1 VSETRRRLAMFQPAL
16 RASMGIQGH
25 QDLGAALGA
34 RGYEF
39 RLLSTGAPT
48 PDTAVPWRVL
58 PEPVWTR
65 GLVAELG
72 APFFRTRWLLGA
84 ALALARYLRRSG
96 ETIDVLY
103 TLIAYPQA
111 TAAALAIAWSRWP
124 GRFVVMPGGEDVMV
138 AEEAGFG
145 FRRFPVPRRMVGWT
159 LRHAHG
165 ICCQSPAIRAIVSEY
180 RPRGLLRDIPD
191 NVAASVVALAD
202 EAPAA
207 RRERRERA
215 RHEVDARFGT
225 AGAPIALALG
235 RLHPVKAFDR
245 LIDLLSDLP
254 HRLVIAGPSLQIR
267 GRGDAAALL
276 RSRAKKRGVADRVI
290 FTGQVPRESAHQ
302 LLAAADVLAVPSYCE
317 GMPKTA
323 VEAAALGTPVVLTD
337 TCGVS
342 SELRHDTLGRVVK
355 HWDARAFAAALDAA
369 TTLRPDPEECRAF
382 VYRYSP
388 ERVADDIASLL
399 AAIGQSPVGSP
410 SAR

>member
-1 VSETRRRLAMFQPAL
+1 MSDDPPAHRDVPARDCGPRWGFRGTRISAPRFA
-16 RASMGIQGH
+16 
-25 QDLGAALGA
+25 A
-34 RGYEF
+34 RGYDF
-39 RLLSTGAPT
+39 QLLSTPLPLPT
-48 PDTAVPWRVL
+48 RPVPWQVLAGARVDAR
-58 PEPVWTR
+58 V
-65 GLVAELG
+65 VAELG

-84 ALALARYLRRSG
+84 ALALARHLRRSG

-159 LRHAHG
+159 LRRAHG
-165 ICCQSPAIRAIVSEY
+165 ICCQSPAIRAIVREH
-180 RPRGLLRDIPD
+180 RPRGVLRDVPD

-202 EAPAA
+202 EVPAA
-207 RRERRERA
+207 RDERRERA
-215 RHEVDARFGT
+215 RRELDARFGT
-225 AGAPIALALG
+225 AGTPIALALG
-235 RLHPVKAFDR
+235 RLHPVKGFDR
-245 LIDLLSDLP
+245 LIDLLPGLP

-276 RSRAKKRGVADRVI
+276 RSRAEERGVADRVI
-290 FTGQVPRESAHQ
+290 FTGQVPREGAHQ
-302 LLAAADVLAVPSYCE
+302 LLAAADVLAVPSHCE

-337 TCGVS
+337 TCGVA

-369 TTLRPDPEECRAF
+369 TTLRPDAGECRAF
-382 VYRYSP
+382 VHRYSP
-388 ERVADDIASLL
+388 ERVAEDIASLL
-399 AAIGQSPVGSP
+399 AAIG
-410 SAR
+410 